1 MERSRDAMKKSPWQ
15 DDMGSQWLLKAG
27 SLSSTCLA
35 DSQEIL
41 MDTYNIIFII
51 DSL

>member
-1 MERSRDAMKKSPWQ
+1 
-15 DDMGSQWLLKAG
+15 MGSQWPLKAG
-27 SLSSTCLA
+27 SLRSNCLA

-41 MDTYNIIFII
+41 MNTYNIIFII